1 MNIRRHE
8 RLLRTFPESK
18 NKLYLALLFPRRLAG
33 ESPEV
38 ADAPDPMGESAVS
51 CLKVLEMLHPALPA
65 IPGGALREEIV

>member
-1 MNIRRHE
+1 M
-8 RLLRTFPESK
+8 
-18 NKLYLALLFPRRLAG
+18 ALLFPRRLAG